1 MNFEFTT
8 HGETSQVPHAFHEC
22 DGTLPDE
29 TFSFCPTSSDRLLVG
44 LCHCQYVLFG
54 EPFTRRFVSL
64 SETEEGFTIWK
75 PKWITLYY
83 GGHRHCHGSMGVWEY
98 GTLQLDGNLI
108 LHL

>member
-8 HGETSQVPHAFHEC
+8 HGESGQVPHAFHEC
-22 DGTLPDE
+22 DGTLPDK

-44 LCHCQYVLFG
+44 LCHCQCVLFG
-54 EPFTRRFVSL
+54 EASL

-83 GGHRHCHGSMGVWEY
+83 
-98 GTLQLDGNLI
+98 L
-108 LHL
+108 